1 MEQNLVTREEF
12 DKLEKKVDRIESSQV
27 ENVKILQTIDKKVDV
42 ITEKIMSANQ
52 IEDLKLNPIEKR
64 VTELEDNRK
73 WLWRTII
80 GALIIEGLNIIS
92 NLSKMLG

>member
-12 DKLEKKVDRIESSQV
+12 EKLERKVDRIESAQA
-27 ENVKILQTIDKKVDV
+27 ENVKMLQTIDKKVDV

-64 VTELEDNRK
+64 VTELEDNKK
-73 WLWRTII
+73 WVWRTII
-80 GALIIEGLNIIS
+80 GALILEGLNILS
-92 NLSKMLG
+92 NMSKMLG